1 MNKKLLTAT
10 FAAILLVA
18 GFTASHA
25 QTTVEVDPS
34 KTWIGYMNVFNN
46 NAGAQ
51 GTYVFGS
58 GWGVADLK
66 STFGPQTLTLQPN
79 FNTYVNAVNNTDPVT
94 GPQDRAFWT
103 DSTDGGVTAGLNGNK
118 WMEASTFTE
127 SYDAS
132 LKTNLTFSGA
142 IQAFTLL
149 NPNYSATAFIKV
161 LEPFGGWNTIVNQT
175 TALTSTGDFSVSA
188 DLSTVDSGYLV
199 QYGFA
204 VNGLNANPA
213 NEAAFGSVVVEAVP
227 EPSTYAMLAVGAAG
241 LGAHMIRRRRR

>member
-10 FAAILLVA
+10 FAASLLVA

-25 QTTVEVDPS
+25 QITVEVDPS

-51 GTYVFGS
+51 GGYIFGQS
-58 GWGVADLK
+58 WGVGDLK

-79 FNTYVNAVNNTDPVT
+79 FNTYLNAVNNADPVS
-94 GPQDRAFWT
+94 GPEARAFWT
-103 DSTDGGVTAGLNGNK
+103 DSTDGGVTAGPNGNK
-118 WMEASTFTE
+118 WMEALTITE
-127 SYDAS
+127 SFDAS

-175 TALTSTGDFSVSA
+175 TALTSTGAFSVSA
-188 DLSTVDSGYLV
+188 DLSAVDPSYLV
-199 QYGFA
+199 QYGFT

-227 EPSTYAMLAVGAAG
+227 EPSTYALLA
-241 LGAHMIRRRRR
+241 LGATGFGAHLLRRRRR

>member
-1 MNKKLLTAT
+1 MNKKLLTLAFAIAFAT
-10 FAAILLVA
+10 G
-18 GFTASHA
+18 GFNTTASA
-25 QTTVEVDPS
+25 QITVEVDPS

-51 GTYVFGS
+51 GGYVFGS
-58 GWGVADLK
+58 TWGVADLK

-79 FNTYVNAVNNTDPVT
+79 FSTYAAALGGNDV
-94 GPQDRAFWT
+94 DRAFWT
-103 DSTDGGVTAGLNGNK
+103 DSTDGGVTAGPNGNK
-118 WMEASTFTE
+118 WMEALTITE

-175 TALTSTGDFSVSA
+175 TALTSTGAFSVSA
-188 DLSTVDSGYLV
+188 DLSAVDPSYLV
-199 QYGFA
+199 QYGFT

-227 EPSTYAMLAVGAAG
+227 EPSTYALLALGAAG
-241 LGAHMIRRRRR
+241 VGAHLVRRRRR